1 MFRTYLNT
9 FFRKFRKEKLFSF
22 LNLGGL
28 TFGLTTVL
36 LITLFIRDELSFDQF
51 HEKKDDIYLSWQL
64 MGANKIRSDRMA
76 YGLAKQI
83 AEEVPEV
90 QKLASYQSRNR
101 LVSAGDKTF
110 LDNEMAY
117 VNDEFLSVFDFPLA
131 LGTAKVDN
139 QSLLISH
146 SVAEK
151 YFGEAR
157 LALGKTITVDED
169 DEYVISGVLE
179 DLPPNSTLHFD
190 FLSIENELFEKRSQ
204 LMDNESGYFPAQNW
218 FLMQSGFKKEAVQ
231 EKMQAIAMSMPYSQ
245 RYVNTG
251 ESQNI
256 FLLPL
261 TDYHLKADLDFS
273 SSDKSDIRYVY
284 LFGAIGFLVLVI
296 AVINY
301 TNLTTAQSIKR
312 GKEVGLRKVVGA
324 SRGQILTYYLVES
337 FSLVLMGAILAF
349 ALTERILP
357 WVNHLLEKEMELNY
371 FSIEFFVL
379 VFGTTALVG
388 FLAGV
393 YPALVLSKAKPLH
406 ALGQGKA
413 SSKPRLR
420 KGLTVVQFFIAQL
433 LIIATVIIQQQLNF
447 IQTKNLG
454 YERDLLLEI
463 DLHDKMHDKA
473 QVFKNELLGVAGV
486 EGVSMANSSIS
497 YSDIGVLN
505 QEELGVEEEKEVL
518 TDFFGGDIHFLET
531 LGMELVSGQ
540 FPTDE
545 IKGVVVN
552 ESAMAAFGWK
562 NKSNPTLLLRGQ
574 KLPLIGVIKDFHN
587 ESLKSEIRPSVIYV
601 NSNSSQFAL
610 VRLTGTEVKKT
621 MEEISDKW
629 NAMETGRPI
638 QYKFLD
644 EAYNG
649 QYIVEQRLGE
659 MFLFFSGL
667 AIFIAILGIVGL
679 STFTIEQRI
688 KEISL
693 RRVLG
698 ANYREIFQ
706 LFAKSYVGMI
716 LLGFIIAAPV
726 VYYFT
731 SDWLSQFVYR
741 IQPGLFSFSTAVIGT
756 LLISLS
762 VIVLQIGRTKGM
774 NPAETLR
781 NE

>member
-1 MFRTYLNT
+1 MLRTYINT
-9 FFRKFRKEKLFSF
+9 FLRKFRKEKLFSL

-51 HEKKDDIYLSWQL
+51 HEKKGDIFLSYHL
-64 MGANKIRSDRMA
+64 MGNNKITSDRIA

-90 QKLASYQSRNR
+90 KKLASYQSRNR
-101 LVSAGDKTF
+101 LISAGGKTF

-117 VNDEFLSVFDFPLA
+117 VNNGFLSVFDFPLVY
-131 LGTAKVDN
+131 GTEEADN
-139 QSLLISH
+139 GSLLISY
-146 SVAEK
+146 SAAEK
-151 YFGEAR
+151 YFGDAT
-157 LALGKTITVDED
+157 LALGKSITVDED
-169 DEYVISGVLE
+169 DEYIISGVLE
-179 DLPPNSTLHFD
+179 DLPANSTLQFD

-204 LMDNESGYFPAQNW
+204 LMDNESGYFPSQNW
-218 FLMQSGFKKEAVQ
+218 FLMQGGFNKEAVL
-231 EKMQAIAMSMPYSQ
+231 EKMQSIAMSMPYNS
-245 RYVNTG
+245 RYINTKT
-251 ESQNI
+251 SQNI

-261 TDYHLKADLDFS
+261 TDYHLRADLDFA

-284 LFGAIGFLVLVI
+284 LFGTIGFLVLVI

-301 TNLTTAQSIKR
+301 TNLATAQSIKR
-312 GKEVGLRKVVGA
+312 AKEVGLRKVVGA
-324 SRGQILTYYLVES
+324 SRLQVLSYYLVES
-337 FSLVLMGAILAF
+337 FSLVLMGAFLAF

-357 WVNHLLEKEMELNY
+357 WVNNLLDKQIELNY
-371 FSIEFFVL
+371 FSVEFFVL
-379 VFGTTALVG
+379 VFGTTTLVG
-388 FLAGV
+388 FLSGV
-393 YPALVLSKAKPLH
+393 YPALALSKAKPLH
-406 ALGQGKA
+406 ALGQGKVA
-413 SSKPRLR
+413 SNSRLR
-420 KGLTVVQFFIAQL
+420 KGLTIVQFFIAQL

-463 DLHDKMHDKA
+463 DLHDKMGDKA

-486 EGVSMANSSIS
+486 QAVSMANSSIS
-497 YSDIGVLN
+497 YSDIWTLN
-505 QEELGVEEEKEVL
+505 QEELGVEEEKEVSA
-518 TDFFGGDIHFLET
+518 DFFNGDTDFLET
-531 LGMELVSGQ
+531 LGVELVSGQ
-540 FPTDE
+540 FPTNE

-552 ESAMAAFGWK
+552 ESAMAAFGWEIE
-562 NKSNPTLLLRGQ
+562 NDPALLIGG
-574 KLPLIGVIKDFHN
+574 KKIPLIGVIKDFHN

-601 NSNSSQFAL
+601 NNNSSQFAL
-610 VRLTGTEVKKT
+610 VRLTGTEVQQT
-621 MEEISDKW
+621 VGEIGAKW
-629 NAMETGRPI
+629 NAMETGRPM

-644 EAYNG
+644 EAYNR
-649 QYIVEQRLGE
+649 QYIVEQRLGQ

-698 ANYREIFQ
+698 ANFREIFQ
-706 LFAKSYVGMI
+706 LFARSYLGMI
-716 LLGFIIAAPV
+716 LLGFAIAAPV

-741 IQPGLFSFSTAVIGT
+741 IQPGIFSFSSAVIGT
-756 LLISLS
+756 LFISLS
-762 VIVLQIGRTKGM
+762 VIVLQIARTKRM
-774 NPAETLR
+774 NPAEALR